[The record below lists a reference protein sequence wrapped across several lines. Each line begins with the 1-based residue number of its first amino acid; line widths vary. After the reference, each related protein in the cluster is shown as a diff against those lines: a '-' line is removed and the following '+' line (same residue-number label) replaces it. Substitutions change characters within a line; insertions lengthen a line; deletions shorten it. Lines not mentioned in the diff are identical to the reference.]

1 MVPHRDHITHSHP
14 STGTP
19 RITNLGVA
27 HRATGVG
34 TRPEKAAHRMSLLLR
49 ALAHPL
55 TCLRA
60 HRRNRIL
67 RALPPIPAEHPVRT
81 VPAGDEARIRAYLT
95 GRGVSL

>member
-1 MVPHRDHITHSHP
+1 
-14 STGTP
+14 
-19 RITNLGVA
+19 
-27 HRATGVG
+27 
-34 TRPEKAAHRMSLLLR
+34 MSLLLR

-55 TCLRA
+55 TRLRT

-81 VPAGDEARIRAYLT
+81 VAAGDEARIRAYLT